1 MNRYRLTVAAL
12 GAVLLLSGCGFDRKY
27 VAVDPTGWAA
37 KPKGYDV
44 PLLNGATERQHRVL
58 GELTVSTRIQP
69 NFKTESTYDRAV
81 AELKREAGKR
91 GADAVVEFRTRETDE
106 GGHTRL
112 IVSGQL
118 VIFTAPPPMASR

>member
-1 MNRYRLTVAAL
+1 MNRLRLTVAAL
-12 GAVLLLSGCGFDRKY
+12 GAVVLLSGCGFDRKY
-27 VAVDPTGWAA
+27 VAVDPTEWTA
-37 KPKGYDV
+37 KPQGYEV
-44 PLLNGATERQHRVL
+44 PLLEETTERAHKVL

-69 NFKTESTYDRAV
+69 NFKQESTYDRAV

-91 GADAVVEFRTRETDE
+91 GADAVTGFRTRETDE

-118 VIFTAPPPMASR
+118 IIFTAPPPLASR